1 MRHAM
6 PFPSRNLT
14 NVSSRVGSV
23 FLPQS
28 SWHDRRML
36 RLTALI
42 LFLAATV
49 PAAAATPNIIARA
62 ADKLRY
68 DNCLAEANLNPAAA
82 LGAANKWIEQG
93 GGPPAQHCAAVAL
106 ASLKRYPEAAQ
117 KLDELGRAPGVG
129 DLRPSLFDQAGN
141 AWMLAGEISKAVAS
155 FQAALV
161 LSPGDADLYGD
172 LARAQA
178 MQADWGAVESD
189 LNAALAISPRR
200 SDLLVLRASA
210 RHAENHIADA
220 KADIETSLSLSPK
233 NPDALVERGSIRRDS
248 GDFKG
253 ARADFQAALALKP
266 PAQTEDAARR
276 NLAALDMAEKKP
288 TIKPAAKKK

>member
-1 MRHAM
+1 MRDAM
-6 PFPSRNLT
+6 PFHSRNLT
-14 NVSSRVGSV
+14 KVSRRTSFV

-28 SWHDRRML
+28 SWHDPPML
-36 RLTALI
+36 RPLT
-42 LFLAATV
+42 LFVLLAAMG
-49 PAAAATPNIIARA
+49 PAAAAPPNLIARA
-62 ADKLRY
+62 ADKLHY

-82 LGAANKWIEQG
+82 LGVANKWMEQR
-93 GGPPAQHCAAVAL
+93 GGPPAQHCAAMAL
-106 ASLKRYPEAAQ
+106 VGLKRYPEAARR
-117 KLDELGRAPGVG
+117 LDELGRAPGMG
-129 DLRPSLFDQAGN
+129 DLRPALFDQAGN

-161 LSPGDADLYGD
+161 LSSGDADLYAD

-178 MQADWGAVESD
+178 MQADWGEVESD
-189 LNAALAISPRR
+189 LNAALAINARR
-200 SDLLVLRASA
+200 PDLLLLRASA
-210 RHAENHIADA
+210 RHAQNHIADA
-220 KADIETSLSLSPK
+220 KADIEASLSLSPK

-276 NLAALDMAEKKP
+276 NLAALDVAEKTSAP
-288 TIKPAAKKK
+288 KPAAKKK